1 MRSIGDAA
9 APALTGAPARSI
21 CCEASQSRCQGTGTL
36 TRRHSLVAV
45 SYASRCGHPGY
56 HTPDSAVQP
65 PGSTPGG
72 TETRFQG
79 ANGPG
84 TTQGLGTEAWRGVAS
99 SSTAWLDRIG
109 CSKQHPW
116 PTLLLCLLRNSDHRK
131 GDCRHRSCMSLSYET
146 HSAQPGL
153 AWTCHPRTRRSS
165 RCPGGCGALFLTV
178 HCYFVGSRARPRVGS
193 GRRHGEGRA
202 RPLIVRHS
210 RWATAV
216 LPWDPKP

>member
-1 MRSIGDAA
+1 MRPLS
-9 APALTGAPARSI
+9 LGAKGLEVSHGGTVS
-21 CCEASQSRCQGTGTL
+21 SQSRTRVDAGTQATTHRTAL
-36 TRRHSLVAV
+36 FSRRRL
-45 SYASRCGHPGY
+45 
-56 HTPDSAVQP
+56 
-65 PGSTPGG
+65 GSTPGG
-72 TETRFQG
+72 AETRFQG

-116 PTLLLCLLRNSDHRK
+116 PTLLLCLLRNSDNRK

-146 HSAQPGL
+146 HSAQPGP
-153 AWTCHPRTRRSS
+153 AWTCQPRTRRSS

-178 HCYFVGSRARPRVGS
+178 HCYFVGSRARPCVGS

-202 RPLIVRHS
+202 RPFFVRHS

-216 LPWDPKP
+216 VPWDPKP